1 MMKLMTGVVAFASLL
16 VMLGCQSSTSTK
28 PPVGTVES
36 VSYVTTDE
44 LSAEV
49 AEEDGI
55 VLVEFCVPT
64 GCARCD
70 RMRRQ
75 IDQLASDEQQGFKI
89 RRVNLQQQ
97 PGLAWELGV
106 KMCPSYIAF
115 RDGEEVFRTEYP
127 TSSDLIAVE
136 IARIHQSAEQQPS
149 TQALQL
155 SNQTVSQE
163 TAFP

>member
-1 MMKLMTGVVAFASLL
+1 MKSMARVVASASFL
-16 VMLGCQSSTSTK
+16 VMLGCQSANSTK
-28 PPVGTVES
+28 SHVQTAES
-36 VSYVTTDE
+36 VSYITTEE

-55 VLVEFCVPT
+55 VLVEFCVPA

-70 RMRRQ
+70 RMRQ
-75 IDQLASDEQQGFKI
+75 PIDQLASDEQRGLTI

-106 KMCPSYIAF
+106 KVCPSYIAF
-115 RDGEEVFRTEYP
+115 RDGEEVFRAEYP

-136 IARIHQSAEQQPS
+136 IDRLRQTTEAQ
-149 TQALQL
+149 QL
-155 SNQTVSQE
+155 SSYS
-163 TAFP
+163 AR